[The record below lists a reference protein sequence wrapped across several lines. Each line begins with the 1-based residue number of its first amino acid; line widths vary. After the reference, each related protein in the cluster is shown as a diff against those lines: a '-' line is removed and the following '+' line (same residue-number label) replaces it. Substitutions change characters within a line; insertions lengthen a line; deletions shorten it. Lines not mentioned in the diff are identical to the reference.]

1 MEAYPLQIRKR
12 IIVLYDQGMKTK
24 QIAELFGLCR
34 AGVRRVRQHYRERGT
49 LEPAPRACGRK
60 PALAVDEQRRLRE
73 LVEQKP
79 DATLAELHQQLG
91 VDVHVATI
99 DRWLTRLGLSLKKSR
114 SRPANRIAP
123 TSRSSVRP
131 GPGKWKGSTRGN

>member
-12 IIVLYDQGMKTK
+12 IIALYDKGMKTK
-24 QIAELFGLCR
+24 QIAQLFGVCR

-49 LEPAPRACGRK
+49 LEPAPHAAGRK
-60 PALAVDEQRRLRE
+60 PALNADDQRRLRE

-79 DATLAELHQQLG
+79 DATLAELQQRLG

-99 DRWLTRLGLSLKKSR
+99 DRWLRRLGLSFKKSR
-114 SRPANRIAP
+114 SRPASRIAR
-123 TSRSSVRP
+123 T
-131 GPGKWKGSTRGN
+131 